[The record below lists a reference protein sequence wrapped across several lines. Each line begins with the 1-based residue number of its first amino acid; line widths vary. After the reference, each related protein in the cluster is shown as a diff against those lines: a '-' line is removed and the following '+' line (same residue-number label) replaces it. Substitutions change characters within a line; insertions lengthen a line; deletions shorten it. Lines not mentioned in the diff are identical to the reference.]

1 MRMRK
6 ILSLCC
12 AAAMLGGLFGGFPSV
27 TADAVAV
34 KDGCEKMITVSA
46 PNTPTGCAAPLA
58 AFDISVAPFK
68 SGGPFT
74 ATGYYNFHSEGVMQK
89 DGYTSGSANV
99 FGTPVSDT
107 AGQWKSFTASFS
119 TASSLAFK
127 GIDLWYMA
135 GSLSLCG
142 LVIKNAAGQVV
153 YSMDADEALMPIDTT
168 ALARRGIWYFYTY
181 SSHPDFRITVTA
193 PEAPLD
199 LVRGSNYLLADNVLY
214 GIPFG
219 TDVATVISN
228 LTRSDRIT
236 AWRNGSK
243 LSGTAIVNPD
253 TTFIYNKGKADSVTF
268 SVSAMVGDVN
278 GDGKLDIRDLRLI
291 KETTFGDAVNANQF
305 AADINGDMDITAA
318 DTDLSRNA
326 ITGQILYAAQS
337 TGVDNLL
344 NLTNPVGRLHKDN
357 NMMLL
362 EHSAANFTITGRLQ
376 GNVTATVWAERS
388 SSIEDPVGLFV
399 EVDGAVRFVSVPV
412 VCHYTNITLA
422 ENLSAGKHTIRVYK
436 ASDAANNIICVSA
449 LRYSGLLSKTPTA
462 TRTIEFLGDS
472 ITAGADVFALGSSQ
486 RNQYGAITSYY
497 SYAKMT
503 ADALGAA
510 HYSVANSGWRLC
522 YSINPQ
528 YTIRS
533 VYPYQ
538 SMRSGYEG
546 GEYGFALD
554 PDVVVINLGTNDR
567 YTADYS
573 AYTKDV
579 KELLALVRDKNPN
592 ATIIWA
598 YGAMDTAH
606 DSNQWIKT
614 AVENFAATDG
624 NTYYV
629 PLPLN
634 NSGANQHPNQAGQQA
649 CANTLVNT
657 IKAIKGW

>member
-1 MRMRK
+1 MGVRK

-12 AAAMLGGLFGGFPSV
+12 VAAMLGGLFAGARPATVS
-27 TADAVAV
+27 AAEPPA
-34 KDGCEKMITVSA
+34 GCLKTITVSA

-58 AFDISVAPFK
+58 AFDCSAAPFT

-74 ATGYYNFHSEGVMQK
+74 ATGYYQFHSEGVMQK

-107 AGQWKSFTASFS
+107 AGQWKRFTASFS
-119 TASSLAFK
+119 TASSLTFK

-135 GSLSLCG
+135 GDLSLCG

-153 YSMDADEALMPIDTT
+153 YDMDTDEALTAVDTT
-168 ALARRGIWYFYTY
+168 ALARKGIWYFYTF
-181 SSHPDFRITVTA
+181 STHPDFRITVTA

-199 LVRGSNYLLADNVLY
+199 LVRGSNYLLSDNVLY

-219 TDVATVISN
+219 TEVSTVLSN

-253 TTFIYNKGKADSVTF
+253 TTFIYNKGQADSVTI

-278 GDGKLDIRDLRLI
+278 SDGKLDIRDLRLI
-291 KETTFGDAVNANQF
+291 KESSFGENVGANQF
-305 AADINGDMDITAA
+305 ASDINGDTAVSAA
-318 DTDLSRNA
+318 DVDLTRSA

-337 TGVDNLL
+337 VGVDSLL
-344 NLTNPVGRLHKDN
+344 QLTNPVGRLHKDN
-357 NMMLL
+357 SMMLM
-362 EHSAANFTITGRLQ
+362 EHSASNFTVTGRLQ
-376 GNVTATVWAERS
+376 GSVTATVWAERTS
-388 SSIEDPVGLFV
+388 SVEDPIGLFV
-399 EVDGAVRFVSVPV
+399 EVDGNMRFVSVPAV
-412 VCHYTNITLA
+412 SQYTNITLA

-436 ASDAANNIICVSA
+436 SSDAANNIICIST
-449 LRYSGLLSKTPTA
+449 LQYSGLLSKTSA
-462 TRTIEFLGDS
+462 STRRIEFLGDS
-472 ITAGADVFALGSSQ
+472 ITAGADVFPIGSAQ

-497 SYAKMT
+497 SYAKLT
-503 ADALGAA
+503 ADALGAS

-533 VYPYQ
+533 VYPHQ

-546 GEYGFALD
+546 GEYAFD
-554 PDVVVINLGTNDR
+554 WEPDVVVINLGTNDR
-567 YTADYS
+567 FTAAYTE
-573 AYTKDV
+573 YTKDV
-579 KELLALVRDKNPN
+579 QELLELVREKNPS

-598 YGAMDTAH
+598 YGAMDTSH
-606 DSNQWIKT
+606 QSNQWIKT
-614 AVENFAATDG
+614 AVESFAATDG
-624 NTYYV
+624 NAYYV
-629 PLPLN
+629 SLPLN
-634 NSGANQHPNQAGQQA
+634 NSGANSHPNQAGQQA
-649 CANTLVNT
+649 CADTLVNT

>member
-1 MRMRK
+1 MHFRK
-6 ILSLCC
+6 LLSVCC
-12 AAAMLGGLFGGFPSV
+12 AAVMLGGMLPAGIPAKAATPDFVRS
-27 TADAVAV
+27 
-34 KDGCEKMITVSA
+34 ITVSA

-74 ATGYYNFHSEGVMQK
+74 ATGYYKFHSEGVMQK

-107 AGQWKSFTASFS
+107 AGQWKSFSASFN

-135 GSLSLCG
+135 GSLSLGG
-142 LVIKNAAGQVV
+142 LVIKNKAGQVV
-153 YSMDADEALMPIDTT
+153 YNMDTDQALMPLDTT

-199 LVRGSNYLLADNVLY
+199 LVRGSNYLLLGDVIY
-214 GIPFG
+214 GIPYG
-219 TDVATVISN
+219 TDVATVRSN
-228 LTRSDRIT
+228 LTRSDRIS
-236 AWRNGSK
+236 AWRNGTK
-243 LSGTAIVNPD
+243 LSDSTIVTPD
-253 TTFIYNKGKADSVTF
+253 TTFIYNKGKSDAVTMT
-268 SVSAMVGDVN
+268 VANMVGDLN
-278 GDGKLDIRDLRLI
+278 HDGKLDIRDLRLI
-291 KETTFGDAVNANQF
+291 KETAFGEDTGVSQMGADLDASAAVDQTDVNIAR
-305 AADINGDMDITAA
+305 
-318 DTDLSRNA
+318 DT
-326 ITGQILYAAQS
+326 ITGQILYTGQS
-337 TGVDNLL
+337 AGVDTLL
-344 NLTNPVGRLHKDN
+344 TLGNPVGRLHKDN
-357 NMMLL
+357 QMLL
-362 EHSAANFTITGRLQ
+362 MEHSASNFTLTGRLQ
-376 GNVTATVWAERS
+376 GKVSATVWAERS
-388 SSIEDPVGLFV
+388 SSVEDPVGLFV

-412 VCHYTNITLA
+412 ICNYTTITLA
-422 ENLSAGKHTIRVYK
+422 DNLSAGKHTIRVYK

-449 LRYSGLLSKTPTA
+449 VQYTGQLSKTPAA
-462 TRTIEFLGDS
+462 TRRIEFLGDS

-486 RNQYGAITSYY
+486 RSQYGAITSYY

-503 ADALGAA
+503 ADALGAS

-546 GEYGFALD
+546 GSYDFSWD

-567 YTADYS
+567 YTAAYS
-573 AYTKDV
+573 EYMADARQ
-579 KELLALVRDKNPN
+579 LLELVRDKNPN

-598 YGAMDTAH
+598 YGAMDTGH
-606 DSNQWIKT
+606 ISNEWIKS

-634 NSGANQHPNQAGQQA
+634 NSGANQHPDQAGQQA

-657 IKAIKGW
+657 IKVIKGW

>member
-1 MRMRK
+1 MGVRK
-6 ILSLCC
+6 FLSLCC
-12 AAAMLGGLFGGFPSV
+12 AAAMLGGLFAGVRPA
-27 TADAVAV
+27 TAAAAEPPE
-34 KDGCEKMITVSA
+34 GCEKTITISA

-58 AFDISVAPFK
+58 AFDCSVAPFK

-74 ATGYYNFHSEGVMQK
+74 ATGHYNFHSEGVMYK
-89 DGYTSGSANV
+89 DNMTGGSANV

-107 AGQWKSFTASFS
+107 AGQWKSFTASFN
-119 TASSLAFK
+119 TASSLTFK

-135 GSLSLCG
+135 GSLSMCG

-153 YSMDADEALMPIDTT
+153 YDMDNDPALTPIDTT
-168 ALARRGIWYFYTY
+168 ALARKGIWYLYTF

-199 LVRGSNYLLADNVLY
+199 LVRGSNYLLSDNVLY

-219 TDVATVISN
+219 TDVATVLSN

-243 LSGTAIVNPD
+243 LSGSAIVNPS
-253 TTFIYNKGKADSVTF
+253 TTFIYNKGKSDSVTL

-291 KETTFGDAVNANQF
+291 KETTFGEGVGVNQF
-305 AADINGDMDITAA
+305 AADIDGDVEITAA
-318 DTDLSRNA
+318 DTDLSRSA
-326 ITGQILYAAQS
+326 ITSQILYAAQS
-337 TGVDNLL
+337 AGVDALL
-344 NLTNPVGRLHKDN
+344 SLGNPIGRLHKDN
-357 NMMLL
+357 NMMLM
-362 EHSAANFTITGRLQ
+362 EHSASNFTVTGRLQ

-399 EVDGAVRFVSVPV
+399 EVDGSVRFVSIPA
-412 VCHYTNITLA
+412 VCQYTTVTLA
-422 ENLSAGKHTIRVYK
+422 ENLTAGKHTIRVYK
-436 ASDAANNIICVSA
+436 ASDAANNIVNISA
-449 LRYSGLLSKTPTA
+449 LQYSGLLSKSPA
-462 TRTIEFLGDS
+462 STRRIEFLGDS
-472 ITAGADVFALGSSQ
+472 ITAGADVFALGSAQ
-486 RNQYGAITSYY
+486 RNQFGAITSYY
-497 SYAKMT
+497 SYAKLT
-503 ADALGAA
+503 ADALGAS
-510 HYSVANSGWRLC
+510 HYSVANSGWRLG

-546 GEYGFALD
+546 GEYAFD
-554 PDVVVINLGTNDR
+554 WEPDVVVINLGTNDR

-573 AYTKDV
+573 AYMKDV
-579 KELLALVRDKNPN
+579 KELLELVRDKNPD

-606 DSNQWIKT
+606 QSNQWIKS

-624 NTYYV
+624 NTFFV

-634 NSGANQHPNQAGQQA
+634 NAGANQHPNQAGQQA
-649 CANTLVNT
+649 CADTLVST